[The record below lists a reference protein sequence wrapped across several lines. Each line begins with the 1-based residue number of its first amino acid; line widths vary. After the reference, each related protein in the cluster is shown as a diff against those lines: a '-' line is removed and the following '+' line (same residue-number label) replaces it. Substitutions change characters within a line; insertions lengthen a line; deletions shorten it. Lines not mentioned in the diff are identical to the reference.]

1 MDALARIERL
11 FLLHA
16 RRLVPSGF
24 ADPVTP
30 LDHALQCALCA
41 EECGANAAL
50 VAAALLH
57 DIGHFIDCP
66 PRAAGD
72 DDVHELRAIPF
83 LAPTFDARVLEPIR
97 LHVQAKRYFVA
108 KDPRYV
114 ANLSAA
120 SCNAL
125 PSQGG
130 PMSVEECKA
139 FEQATFAHDALRL
152 RRWDDAA
159 KKPDHSTPPLQ
170 YYLEVVRSLAL
181 PVVEAGAIP
190 DTQQ

>member
-83 LAPTFDARVLEPIR
+83 LAPTFDAR
-97 LHVQAKRYFVA
+97 
-108 KDPRYV
+108 
-114 ANLSAA
+114 
-120 SCNAL
+120 
-125 PSQGG
+125 
-130 PMSVEECKA
+130 
-139 FEQATFAHDALRL
+139 ATGAHDALRL

-181 PVVEAGAIP
+181 PVVEAGALRDASVTPATTSLRSQAPRYFGSQSSIG
-190 DTQQ
+190 TS

>member
-1 MDALARIERL
+1 
-11 FLLHA
+11 
-16 RRLVPSGF
+16 
-24 ADPVTP
+24 
-30 LDHALQCALCA
+30 
-41 EECGANAAL
+41 
-50 VAAALLH
+50 
-57 DIGHFIDCP
+57 
-66 PRAAGD
+66 
-72 DDVHELRAIPF
+72 VHELRAIPF
-83 LAPTFDARVLEPIR
+83 LAPIFDSRVLDPIR